1 MKQILETI
9 IKNIVENQEAVS
21 IVEKEE
27 TEKIIY
33 EVKVDNK
40 DMGRIIGKQG
50 KVANSIRT
58 LMKSLAKDKRKVI
71 VEFLETLLEIPP
83 VVYPIPEERVQSPP
97 K

>member
-71 VEFLETLLEIPP
+71 VEILD
-83 VVYPIPEERVQSPP
+83 
-97 K
+97 

>member
-9 IKNIVENQEAVS
+9 IKNIDENQEAVS

-71 VEFLETLLEIPP
+71 VEILD
-83 VVYPIPEERVQSPP
+83 
-97 K
+97 